1 MELKNFFAQDDAGNI
16 LSAATCYLYVRG
28 TENLATGLVKS
39 NGTNLV
45 NPFVTGADGLTQL
58 AAPNGLYDL
67 RVVKGARDY
76 RLVLQFNDVAETVAI
91 AQSAA
96 GRAELAR
103 DIAQLSA
110 GIFLNTT
117 AGLAATASGRYFSV
131 PSDISSE
138 YLILYLNSSGVAVEK
153 KRYPS
158 AQSVASTRAQWLAGD
173 ADSSSAVTQVLDAI
187 STLRI
192 KGGSKTRTYRI
203 SVVAKNDVT
212 HADRLQI
219 TDDQG
224 STWSFTGTAA
234 GKDDGPVSLILTGA
248 AGTSFV
254 VIIDYRKITANGV
267 IFNSTVSMALKL
279 SPRIFELADVE
290 TVVSAVSVDVA
301 SLSAKYQKWWRD
313 AASTTLV
320 STMHLEVQAAVLA
333 VRANGADKTKAY
345 RITLLCKDDA
355 ALGDRLFVQDAGA
368 LNTWSFNG
376 SVLGKANG
384 PVWVTLTKAA
394 SNVSFD
400 LLIDYRQITTTGIV
414 LNTPNELFKLSPQIF
429 EWELLRE
436 GFDEALAPAVAAADA
451 AGAGVADV
459 RARFPK
465 PWRDL
470 SATTT
475 VGASQAQVLAS
486 ILTVRAKNGDKTKQY
501 KVAVLCKDDVALKDR
516 LIIQSIGAPISSWT
530 FDGEALGKAAGP
542 VWVKAIKAGSDTSF
556 DVLIDYRQI
565 TTTGIILNT
574 TGELFKLSSQI
585 FEWDRLRAEFPAVS
599 PVAPVAAL
607 ARAIRVSVA
616 GSSITWGQG
625 WLGEDSYVGDIERH
639 LRTVL
644 ATTLHGAD
652 FVLTGTSATVSNKL
666 FYKGSAVRL
675 QGASSEAS
683 FDLYGDELSL
693 CIARERGNAG
703 AALVEV
709 YADGT
714 LLDTFSTWND
724 VAAATGLSASFVGD
738 GTTRQFD
745 LGQAFTYGHGVTVA
759 GVAKVVQMNTGGYG
773 AGFPAGVDVLV
784 IRKLVT
790 VGGVPQVR
798 HFLWFA
804 TAPVNGAAI
813 AATFSA
819 GESVTYVRGT
829 IGQTTQALTSANE
842 SPYGDGNVAFDPA
855 NPANLSSGLGFR
867 ETDPRSVVS
876 WNFAT
881 TAKRTFRVKIVGL
894 DPRATGTPQLYLNA
908 ATNRM
913 HHLQNAGI
921 GGWTAALLL
930 NDNGLNNVAAVQRFQ
945 PDVLLFES
953 CTNDDWQTHVDRA
966 WRSRIGLTDTQV
978 RGDETSHWFHT
989 VTYVGPDNYNVEDN
1003 RMLIT
1008 AITETSVTFD
1018 GTAATFEV
1026 VPGDVVILGDF
1037 KGDNRRLACRV
1048 VKGWDAVNRRL
1059 TWARPLNPRELVHI
1073 GSLGDLVGST
1083 AMVKG
1088 APTWVANVE
1097 AVIEGMRAAVPE
1109 CVIALG
1115 TGGIPNFYNRRL
1127 EGYRELAADIAR
1139 RKGVLFEDF
1148 YARTLA
1154 WQYSQPATTQLYL
1167 DASQGAVSSGAAAY
1181 TLYLSNG
1188 SKPTPLTDGNAQ
1200 LYRGW
1205 SVKVDGVERI
1215 NRGCHVEG
1223 GYKSGWPSGT
1233 AQMSKG
1239 NVGVVGDDYR
1249 LVFESAA
1256 PAAGATIVVKRAGAK
1271 WANDDTHPGTA
1282 GIPVFGQ
1289 AAIAALASAAT
1300 TAAGV
1305 CGMKR

>member
-1 MELKNFFAQDDAGNI
+1 MGSIELDAA
-16 LSAATCYLYVRG
+16 L
-28 TENLATGLVKS
+28 K
-39 NGTNLV
+39 
-45 NPFVTGADGLTQL
+45 
-58 AAPNGLYDL
+58 
-67 RVVKGARDY
+67 
-76 RLVLQFNDVAETVAI
+76 VLEI
-91 AQSAA
+91 P
-96 GRAELAR
+96 RK
-103 DIAQLSA
+103 I
-110 GIFLNTT
+110 
-117 AGLAATASGRYFSV
+117 
-131 PSDISSE
+131 DISR
-138 YLILYLNSSGVAVEK
+138 A
-153 KRYPS
+153 R
-158 AQSVASTRAQWLAGD
+158 ASWLALD
-173 ADSSSAVTQVLDAI
+173 ADSPPPAPAIQIFDA
-187 STLRI
+187 
-192 KGGSKTRTYRI
+192 
-203 SVVAKNDVT
+203 
-212 HADRLQI
+212 
-219 TDDQG
+219 
-224 STWSFTGTAA
+224 
-234 GKDDGPVSLILTGA
+234 VSLIRMKGGDIARSYRITTFCKDDATYADRIQIKDDLSGVWEVNGEA
-248 AGTSFV
+248 VGKNAGVVERIMSGVAGTSFRV
-254 VIIDYRKITANGV
+254 VIDYRKITGIGI
-267 IFNSTVSMALKL
+267 IFNNATSQALKL
-279 SPRIFELADVE
+279 SPEIFGLTDVDVSIAAGAAATAVLSSRVDE
-290 TVVSAVSVDVA
+290 TRSRLGKGWRDISSATITSTAHLDVQSAVID
-301 SLSAKYQKWWRD
+301 
-313 AASTTLV
+313 
-320 STMHLEVQAAVLA
+320 
-333 VRANGADKTKAY
+333 VRAKGADPTKAY
-345 RITLLCKDDA
+345 RITLLAKDDA
-355 ALGDRLFVQDAGA
+355 SLSDRLFVQDAGA
-368 LNTWSFNG
+368 VNTWSFNG
-376 SVLGKANG
+376 TVPGKADG
-384 PVWVTLTKAA
+384 PVWVTLTKAGSA
-394 SNVSFD
+394 VTFD
-400 LLIDYRQITTTGIV
+400 LLIDYRKISTSGLLVNVTGDQ
-414 LNTPNELFKLSPQIF
+414 FKLSPQIF
-429 EWELLRE
+429 EWDRLRSD
-436 GFDEALAPAVAAADA
+436 FAVALAPVVATADA
-451 AGAGVADV
+451 NSLGLADV
-459 RARFPK
+459 RARYPK
-465 PWRDL
+465 PWRDP
-470 SATTT
+470 SAPATTT
-475 VGASQAQVLAS
+475 VGHNMVLAS
-486 ILTVRAKNGDKTKQY
+486 ILSIRAKNADRTKLY
-501 KVAVLCKDDVALKDR
+501 KVSVLCKDDVGLKDR
-516 LIIQSIGAPISSWT
+516 IIIQSIGAPISSWT
-530 FDGEALGKAAGP
+530 FDGEASGKTDGP
-542 VWVKAIKAGSDTSF
+542 VWVKAIKAGSDASF
-556 DVLIDYRQI
+556 DILIDYRQI

-574 TGELFKLSSQI
+574 TGELFKLSPQI
-585 FEWDRLRAEFPAVS
+585 FEWDRLRAEFPTTSAAVQVN
-599 PVAPVAAL
+599 PLV
-607 ARAIRVSVA
+607 RAIRLSVA

-625 WLGEDSYVGDIERH
+625 WLGEDSYVGEIERH

-644 ATTLHGAD
+644 ATTLHGND
-652 FVLTGTSATVSNKL
+652 FLLAGGSTTVSNKL
-666 FYKGSAVRL
+666 FYKGSALRL
-675 QGASSEAS
+675 QGISSEAS

-773 AGFPAGVDVLV
+773 AGFPDGVDVLV

-804 TAPVNGAAI
+804 TAPINGAAI

-829 IGQTTQALTSANE
+829 VGQTAQALTSANE

-966 WRSRIGLTDTQV
+966 WRSRTGLTDAQV

-1003 RMLIT
+1003 RMVIT

-1167 DASQGAVSSGAAAY
+1167 DASQGAVSTGAAAY

-1205 SVKVDGVERI
+1205 SVKVDGIERI
-1215 NRGCHVEG
+1215 NRGCHVVG

-1249 LVFESAA
+1249 LVFESNA
-1256 PAAGATIVVKRAGAK
+1256 PVAGASIVVKRAAAK
-1271 WANDDTHPGTA
+1271 WSTDDTHPSGN

-1289 AAIAALASAAT
+1289 ASIPALSQAVLVAVAN
-1300 TAAGV
+1300 AGT
-1305 CGMKR
+1305 KF

>member
-1 MELKNFFAQDDAGNI
+1 MTDIQSLEAYAG
-16 LSAATCYLYVRG
+16 
-28 TENLATGLVKS
+28 
-39 NGTNLV
+39 
-45 NPFVTGADGLTQL
+45 QL
-58 AAPNGLYDL
+58 AEAAVQANASAEKQHEYIHGGPTVDVLTESGPLPTL
-67 RVVKGARDY
+67 AKQAVQAQAKVTASLQEVAAQMAGAMTY
-76 RLVLQFNDVAETVAI
+76 
-91 AQSAA
+91 S
-96 GRAELAR
+96 
-103 DIAQLSA
+103 
-110 GIFLNTT
+110 TT
-117 AGLAATASGRYFSV
+117 TQGLAGTQNGGYFSV
-131 PSDISSE
+131 PSPNASE
-138 YLILYLNSSGVAVEK
+138 SLILYKNAAGVASEE

-158 AQSVASTRAQWLAGD
+158 SQGVSVALAQWRAGD
-173 ADSSSAVTQVLDAI
+173 AEASGSVAQVVEAI

-192 KGGSKTRTYRI
+192 KGGSKSRTYRLTVI
-203 SVVAKNDVT
+203 AKNDVT

-219 TDDQG
+219 TDDLGG
-224 STWSFTGTAA
+224 SWSFTGTAV
-234 GKDDGPVSLILTGA
+234 GKDDGPVSLTLTGA

-254 VIIDYRKITANGV
+254 VLIDYRKLTTNGV
-267 IFNSTVSMALKL
+267 IFNSVISMAFKL

-290 TVVSAVSVDVA
+290 SAVSAVAVDVA
-301 SLSAKYQKWWRD
+301 SLSAKQGKGWRD
-313 AASTTLV
+313 ISSTVIT
-320 STMHLEVQAAVLA
+320 STAHLEVQSAIID
-333 VRANGADKTKAY
+333 VRAKGADTTKVY
-345 RITLLCKDDA
+345 RITLFAKDDA
-355 ALGDRLFVQDAGA
+355 SVFDRLFVQDTGA
-368 LNTWSFNG
+368 INTWSFNG
-376 SVLGKANG
+376 TVACKADG
-384 PVWVTLTKAA
+384 PVWVTLTKAGSA
-394 SNVSFD
+394 VTFD
-400 LLIDYRQITTTGIV
+400 LLIDYRKITTAGLL
-414 LNTPNELFKLSPQIF
+414 LNTPGELFKLSPQIF
-429 EWELLRE
+429 GLDRLRADVD
-436 GFDEALAPAVAAADA
+436 GALVPVAAAATA
-451 AGAGVADV
+451 AL
-459 RARFPK
+459 K

-470 SATTT
+470 AAPAT
-475 VGASQAQVLAS
+475 VGTSQAQVLAS
-486 ILTVRAKNGDKTKQY
+486 ILSVRAKNGDKTKQY

-516 LIIQSIGAPISSWT
+516 IIIQDSPATSSWT

-542 VWVKAIKAGSDTSF
+542 VWVKAVKTGSDTSF

-574 TGELFKLSSQI
+574 TGELFKLSPQI
-585 FEWDRLRAEFPAVS
+585 FEWDRLRAELPAVS
-599 PVAPVAAL
+599 AVTPVSAL

-644 ATTLHGAD
+644 ANTLHGAD

-745 LGQAFTYGHGVTVA
+745 LGQAFTYGNGVTVA
-759 GVAKVVQMNTGGYG
+759 GVEKVVQMNTGGYG

-829 IGQTTQALTSANE
+829 VGQTAQALTSANE

-881 TAKRTFRVKIVGL
+881 TAKRTFRVKIIGL

-930 NDNGLNNVAAVQRFQ
+930 NDSGLNNAAAVQRFQ

-966 WRSRIGLTDTQV
+966 WRSRTGLTDAQV
-978 RGDETSHWFHT
+978 RGDETSNWFHT

-1003 RMLIT
+1003 RMVIT

-1097 AVIEGMRAAVPE
+1097 VVIEGLRDAVPE

-1167 DASQGAVSSGAAAY
+1167 DASQGAVSTGAAAY

-1215 NRGCHVEG
+1215 NRGCHVVG

-1233 AQMSKG
+1233 AQMTKG

-1249 LVFESAA
+1249 LVFESNA
-1256 PAAGATIVVKRAGAK
+1256 PAAGASIVVKRAAAK
-1271 WANDDTHPGTA
+1271 WSADDTHPGSN

-1289 AAIAALASAAT
+1289 AAIAALSQAARLAVGSA
-1300 TAAGV
+1300 
-1305 CGMKR
+1305 GMKP